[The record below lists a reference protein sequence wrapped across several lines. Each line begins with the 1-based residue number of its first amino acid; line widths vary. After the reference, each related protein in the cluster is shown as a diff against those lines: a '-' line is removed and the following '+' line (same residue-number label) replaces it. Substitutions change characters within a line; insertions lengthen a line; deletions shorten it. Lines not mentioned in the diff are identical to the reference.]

1 MSQLIHWHN
10 FGCAHQTVTVQLP
23 FNTEQT
29 EKSLKRFASIKEIKW
44 EGMNSTTSSTKL
56 NSTPCGLYHLIAYNY
71 YTSLEMELNWS

>member
-10 FGCAHQTVTVQLP
+10 FGCAHRTVTVQLP

-29 EKSLKRFASIKEIKW
+29 EKSFKRFASIKEIKW